1 MGKIIERVRQRE
13 AALLERQLAD
23 TVYVYPFGMI
33 PRMYAKQWFHKIKW
47 EPGEVQVV
55 EPPKR
60 QPLCRF
66 WRWF

>member
-33 PRMYAKQWFHKIKW
+33 PRMYAKQWFHKI
-47 EPGEVQVV
+47 
-55 EPPKR
+55 
-60 QPLCRF
+60 
-66 WRWF
+66 